1 MTSSTAGTAT
11 GPTALGD
18 QFQLARKS
26 DNLRAQSRSRGQISQ
41 KSTDK
46 YNDCESGAN
55 ANAAGQKTNNAEEQF
70 SGSVTPH
77 KNEDTNDTSA
87 AQQNTFQFVSFKI
100 EPSKNSHKTMKKRD
114 KNKPLIDENVV
125 KRQINF

>member
-1 MTSSTAGTAT
+1 MSSSTAGTA
-11 GPTALGD
+11 ALGD
-18 QFQLARKS
+18 HLQLARKS
-26 DNLRAQSRSRGQISQ
+26 EYLRAQARSRGQISQ

-46 YNDCESGAN
+46 YYDCESGAN
-55 ANAAGQKTNNAEEQF
+55 ANGAGQKTINAEEQF

-114 KNKPLIDENVV
+114 KNKPLIDDNVV
-125 KRQINF
+125 DKQIIF